1 MRNQLFFKVNQPF
14 RCSLLVEG
22 PTEYVGGE
30 QRCRRFPKY
39 ATSQKK
45 EERKGKAAT
54 REVHSRS
61 KPPRPQRGAI
71 FAARKLGSE
80 REKEENNGVAA
91 FQGLGN
97 PLTFSPTPEL
107 FCIYTRLV
115 CGTKLRLQW
124 LQWLQWLHPP
134 RGNREKKTRTD
145 HRESNAKEAARP
157 VTQVFLGTSIKMGF
171 PAPRIPERPQYTRQV
186 KGDHR
191 PRYTCIVDSF
201 INTNHHEKSYG
212 YR

>member
-1 MRNQLFFKVNQPF
+1 MTAVFHGTMWPKWL
-14 RCSLLVEG
+14 
-22 PTEYVGGE
+22 
-30 QRCRRFPKY
+30 QRL
-39 ATSQKK
+39 
-45 EERKGKAAT
+45 
-54 REVHSRS
+54 
-61 KPPRPQRGAI
+61 QR
-71 FAARKLGSE
+71 L
-80 REKEENNGVAA
+80 
-91 FQGLGN
+91 Q
-97 PLTFSPTPEL
+97 
-107 FCIYTRLV
+107 RLQWLQWLQWLQ
-115 CGTKLRLQW
+115 CLQW

-145 HRESNAKEAARP
+145 HRERNAKEAARP